1 MAEPQRGEVWF
12 ADLGKPTGRELAMER
27 PVVVIKGDDAAA
39 PNLTIVVPLT
49 TQVRRREPS
58 VTVDIPAGEA
68 GLRQDSLALCYNIR
82 VLDTAKLAYRMGGLP
97 SARLEEIGDRLAF
110 LLGL

>member
-1 MAEPQRGEVWF
+1 
-12 ADLGKPTGRELAMER
+12 MER

-82 VLDTAKLAYRMGGLP
+82 VLDTANSPTGWAACLAPASKR
-97 SARLEEIGDRLAF
+97 
-110 LLGL
+110 